1 MMLRIDNV
9 IDGLRPILALLLCL
23 TSTLALAHKVNMFAY
38 VEGDQVF
45 LEGYFSDGK
54 KAMNSEVK
62 VFDDQGKLVWQGKT
76 NEAGEASFK
85 LPETGHDLRITIN
98 AGMGHRAEYRLSA
111 SEIGGGE
118 ADVATDGPAE
128 SEAASTASGGST
140 TAVAGG
146 IDPKQL
152 RHIVRREVGEAIK
165 PLVRGLSELKERRGI
180 SDIVGG
186 IGIIA
191 GLLGAWFFVQA
202 RRLQQQA
209 GDERA

>member
-1 MMLRIDNV
+1 MSPTFCYPVLRHRV
-9 IDGLRPILALLLCL
+9 LCLVLLCL
-23 TSTLALAHKVNMFAY
+23 ASSPVLAHKVNMFAY

-54 KAMNSEVK
+54 KAMNSAVE
-62 VFDDQGKLVWQGKT
+62 VFDDQGRRVWQGKT
-76 NEAGEASFK
+76 DKAGEASFR

-111 SEIGGGE
+111 AEIGGGE
-118 ADVATDGPAE
+118 AAVTATAGEGQDDG
-128 SEAASTASGGST
+128 SSTAPVTGG
-140 TAVAGG
+140 V
-146 IDPKQL
+146 DPRQL
-152 RHIVRREVGEAIK
+152 RSIVRREVGEAIK

-202 RRLQQQA
+202 RKLQKSAGGQA
-209 GDERA
+209 